1 MCAGNSAYHRSISLH
16 NYRKTLRVRAVQVW
30 PQDLSINPE
39 ICEMFLFEMRHPKI
53 EDGVQ
58 FYNPERAN
66 VSKSSLRRCG
76 DAPAAAFNR
85 EEFRVGYTLGLR
97 ALDEQSIRV

>member
-1 MCAGNSAYHRSISLH
+1 LQFGVPLVDFPT
-16 NYRKTLRVRAVQVW
+16 TLRVRAVQVW

-39 ICEMFLFEMRHPKI
+39 SCEMFLFEMRHPKI

-58 FYNPERAN
+58 FYNLAN

-76 DAPAAAFNR
+76 HAPTAAFNLK
-85 EEFRVGYTLGLR
+85 EF
-97 ALDEQSIRV
+97 